1 MRPRN
6 RTTKRGLITLA
17 TTLFITLIAASC
29 LGASSHDKPVVYFGI
44 NLRYDP
50 IVMYKRYQPMMD
62 FLTEQ
67 TPYRFELKISRSYK
81 ETLQNLV
88 QGKTAIASIGD
99 GAVAEAIIGH
109 GAVPILKP
117 LNPQGKPLYRSCIV
131 VATTSKIRRSADLK
145 GKKIALGY
153 RHSLTGNLIAR
164 KLLQDRGLDR
174 TTTIVSLG
182 KHSAVAKAVLKGEV
196 DAGILKDVVGR
207 IYLKRGLQ
215 VIDCSEEFP
224 STPIIAG
231 PDTSPAVIA
240 AVTQALVALD
250 RRKPKDLE
258 TLGLWDEE
266 YRYGF
271 AAVRKGD
278 YDRILRLFRAVPYG
292 CGTGCHR

>member
-1 MRPRN
+1 M
-6 RTTKRGLITLA
+6 
-17 TTLFITLIAASC
+17 TLFIILTATSC
-29 LGASSHDKPVVYFGI
+29 LGAASHDKPVVHFGI

-62 FLTEQ
+62 YLTER

-81 ETLQNLV
+81 ETLENLV
-88 QGKTAIASIGD
+88 QGKTAVASLGD
-99 GAVAEAIIGH
+99 GAVAEAIISH

-117 LNPQGKPLYRSCIV
+117 LNPEGKPFYRSCIV
-131 VATTSKIRRSADLK
+131 VSTASKIRKSADLK

-164 KLLQDRGLDR
+164 RLLQSRGLDSG
-174 TTTIVSLG
+174 TTIVNLG

-196 DAGILKDVVGR
+196 DAGVLKDVVGR

-215 VIDCSEEFP
+215 VIDCSDEFP
-224 STPIIAG
+224 STPIVAG
-231 PDTSPAVIA
+231 PATPTGVVAE
-240 AVTQALVALD
+240 VTRALVALD

-258 TLGLWDEE
+258 TLTLWDEE

-271 AAVRKGD
+271 AAVSKGD
-278 YDRILRLFRAVPYG
+278 YDVTLRLFRAIPYG